1 MEKQKTAF
9 LTGINGQDGS
19 YLAEQLLE
27 KGYKVYGLYRRSAS
41 PHFENIFHIKDKLNL
56 ICGDLTD
63 PTSINDIFSSLHFN
77 EVYNLAAQSFV
88 GASFSQPHLTF
99 NIDAIGVLNLLEAIR
114 KYSPD
119 TRFYQA
125 STSEMFGSNAQ
136 AMFPHGQ
143 LSVYETDWKYQDENT
158 PFKPESPYAVA
169 KVAAHHMCQL
179 YRRAYNL
186 HISCGILFNHESE
199 RRGIEFVTRKIT
211 DYVGKVIS
219 GKTDEKL
226 KLGNLEASRDWGH
239 AEDYCIDYD
248 VPLLTPN
255 GWKFRNELNVGD
267 EVINFNPTSDSLE
280 VDKINEIFDTTSNGD
295 RYVFEGRGVYLKCTE
310 NHRIYYQQKS
320 KQSKG
325 GWSKWKVNTAKE
337 MFDKFQNLSLRAKYD
352 YRFPHFTNSNV
363 KDINISDDKIYLIGA
378 LVAEGHLK
386 SSYAN
391 GNVVSLSQSYIVN
404 EKIHQKITD
413 VIKNLN
419 LVCRLRNRNDGVTE
433 WIFDSDSSREILSW
447 FDSSNVHILPR
458 NVYSYSQRQ
467 ARILFDSMMD
477 CDGCWGSMSYCSKR
491 YLLAVDF
498 QSIAHLAGFRTS
510 SVTKRDNCYIVGII
524 VKNKPYTYVQ
534 SINLEKTEDYNV
546 WCISTNN
553 STIITRSNESIFI
566 SGNCNGM
573 WLMLQQDVSD
583 DYVLS
588 TGVTHTI
595 RDFLDE
601 AFGCAALDWKNYV
614 VQDPQFMR
622 PSEVPFLRGLHGKA
636 KEKLGWEPK
645 IDFKTLVHRMVDNDI
660 RIHSEK

>member
-41 PHFENIFHIKDKLNL
+41 PHFENISHIKDKLNL

-88 GASFSQPHLTF
+88 GASFNQPHLTF
-99 NIDAIGVLNLLEAIR
+99 NIDAMGVLNLLEAIR

-125 STSEMFGSNAQ
+125 STSEMFGSNYS
-136 AMFPHGQ
+136 
-143 LSVYETDWKYQDENT
+143 SVCGYGLGTVITNDRDEKTVGPVITNFQNEMT
-158 PFKPESPYAVA
+158 SFKPESPYAVA

-179 YRRAYNL
+179 YRRAYKL

-211 DYVGKVIS
+211 DYVGKLIN
-219 GKTDEKL
+219 GKADEKL

-239 AEDYCIDYD
+239 AEDF
-248 VPLLTPN
+248 V
-255 GWKFRNELNVGD
+255 
-267 EVINFNPTSDSLE
+267 
-280 VDKINEIFDTTSNGD
+280 
-295 RYVFEGRGVYLKCTE
+295 
-310 NHRIYYQQKS
+310 
-320 KQSKG
+320 
-325 GWSKWKVNTAKE
+325 
-337 MFDKFQNLSLRAKYD
+337 
-352 YRFPHFTNSNV
+352 
-363 KDINISDDKIYLIGA
+363 
-378 LVAEGHLK
+378 
-386 SSYAN
+386 
-391 GNVVSLSQSYIVN
+391 
-404 EKIHQKITD
+404 
-413 VIKNLN
+413 
-419 LVCRLRNRNDGVTE
+419 
-433 WIFDSDSSREILSW
+433 
-447 FDSSNVHILPR
+447 
-458 NVYSYSQRQ
+458 
-467 ARILFDSMMD
+467 
-477 CDGCWGSMSYCSKR
+477 
-491 YLLAVDF
+491 
-498 QSIAHLAGFRTS
+498 
-510 SVTKRDNCYIVGII
+510 
-524 VKNKPYTYVQ
+524 
-534 SINLEKTEDYNV
+534 
-546 WCISTNN
+546 
-553 STIITRSNESIFI
+553 
-566 SGNCNGM
+566 NGM

-595 RDFLDE
+595 KDFLDE

-645 IDFKTLVHRMVDNDI
+645 IAFKTLVHRMVDNDI